1 MELLLLATFIAYF
14 VVVIGIGAY
23 FYNRSAKMKEYLLAD
38 RQLNPYVVA
47 LSAQA
52 SDMSGW
58 LLMGLP
64 GSILVA
70 GVGEIWVDIG
80 LAIGTYLA

>member
-1 MELLLLATFIAYF
+1 MEPLLLATFIAYF

-23 FYNRSAKMKEYLLAD
+23 FYNRSAKMKEYFIAD

-52 SDMSGW
+52 SDMSG
-58 LLMGLP
+58 
-64 GSILVA
+64 
-70 GVGEIWVDIG
+70 
-80 LAIGTYLA
+80 